1 MLSLK
6 EKHATVIGRQKSLEE
21 QLHKT
26 EKELYNAHDVINEQK
41 SIMQS
46 KDLAHN
52 EEQRRLLEAN
62 ADLKRKLTK
71 LVQDY
76 KKLQEENE

>member
-1 MLSLK
+1 M
-6 EKHATVIGRQKSLEE
+6 GRQKSLQE

-46 KDLAHN
+46 KEIDHS

-62 ADLKRKLTK
+62 AELKRKLTE